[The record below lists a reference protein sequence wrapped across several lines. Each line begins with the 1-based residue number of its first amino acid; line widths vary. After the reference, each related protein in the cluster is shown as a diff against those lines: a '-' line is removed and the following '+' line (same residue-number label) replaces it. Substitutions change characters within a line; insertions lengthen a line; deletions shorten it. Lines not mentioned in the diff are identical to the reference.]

1 MAGIYIHVPFCK
13 QKCNYC
19 NFHFSTKQDNVEELV
34 SGMIIEL
41 DQRKSYLK
49 TKKIDSIYF
58 GGGTPSIIDV
68 KHIIN
73 IIEKIYS
80 LFDVKKTAEITM
92 EFNPDDIKKEK
103 LNKLRQAGINRLSIG
118 IQSFN
123 NEDLIF
129 MNRSHNAKEA
139 ISSIKLAKECGFNNM
154 SIDLI
159 YGVQNQTDKTWK
171 KNLNQ
176 MFELEIDHFSAYA
189 LTVEPDTK
197 LNYLIKKKRVQP
209 TSELK
214 AENHFKILQEES
226 LKMGYEQYEISN
238 FCRKNKFAQH
248 NTSYWK
254 DKAYLGIGPSAHS
267 YNGKSRRWNISNNL
281 KYITLINNSEK
292 YFDEEKLSPTQ
303 KYNEYTLTS
312 LRTIWGVSL
321 DYLENNFDQHIVSHF
336 KKNARKWIDNK
347 NIILKK
353 NNVRLTNKG
362 MLFADAISSDLFI
375 I

>member
-267 YNGKSRRWNISNNL
+267 YNGESRRWNISNNL

-347 NIILKK
+347 NIILEK

-362 MLFADAISSDLFI
+362 MLFADTISSDLFI

>member
-41 DQRKSYLK
+41 DQRKNYLK

-267 YNGKSRRWNISNNL
+267 YNGESRRWNISNNL

-347 NIILKK
+347 NIILEK

-362 MLFADAISSDLFI
+362 MLFADTISSDLFI

>member
-19 NFHFSTKQDNVEELV
+19 NFHFSTKKDNVEELV

-267 YNGKSRRWNISNNL
+267 YNGESRRWNISNNL

-347 NIILKK
+347 NIILEK

>member
-1 MAGIYIHVPFCK
+1 LAGIYIHVPFCK

-347 NIILKK
+347 NIILEK

>member
-1 MAGIYIHVPFCK
+1 LAGIYIHVPFCK

-19 NFHFSTKQDNVEELV
+19 NFHFSTKQDNVEDLV

-129 MNRSHNAKEA
+129 MNRSHNAKEG

-321 DYLENNFDQHIVSHF
+321 DYLENNFDQQIVSHF

-347 NIILKK
+347 NIILEK

-362 MLFADAISSDLFI
+362 MLFADTISSDLFI

>member
-197 LNYLIKKKRVQP
+197 LNYLIKKKKVQP
-209 TSELK
+209 ISEIK

-347 NIILKK
+347 NIILEK

>member
-176 MFELEIDHFSAYA
+176 IFELEIDHFSAYA

-209 TSELK
+209 ISEIK
-214 AENHFKILQEES
+214 SENHFKILQKLS

-347 NIILKK
+347 NIILEK

>member
-41 DQRKSYLK
+41 DQRKNYLK

-267 YNGKSRRWNISNNL
+267 YNGESRRWNISNNL

-347 NIILKK
+347 NIILGK

>member
-267 YNGKSRRWNISNNL
+267 YNGESRRWNISNNL

-321 DYLENNFDQHIVSHF
+321 DYLENNFDQQIVSHF

-347 NIILKK
+347 NIILEK

>member
-321 DYLENNFDQHIVSHF
+321 DYLENNFDQQIVSHF

-347 NIILKK
+347 NIILEK

-362 MLFADAISSDLFI
+362 MLFADTISSDLFI

>member
-19 NFHFSTKQDNVEELV
+19 NFHFSTKKDNVEELV

-103 LNKLRQAGINRLSIG
+103 LNKLREAGINRLSIG

-347 NIILKK
+347 NIILEK

-362 MLFADAISSDLFI
+362 MLFADTISSDLFI

>member
-1 MAGIYIHVPFCK
+1 MPFCK

-292 YFDEEKLSPTQ
+292 YFDEEKLSLTQ

-347 NIILKK
+347 NIILEK

>member
-41 DQRKSYLK
+41 DQRKNYLK

-267 YNGKSRRWNISNNL
+267 YNGESRRWNISNNL

-292 YFDEEKLSPTQ
+292 YFDEEKLSPIQ

>member
-209 TSELK
+209 TSEIK

-226 LKMGYEQYEISN
+226 LKMGYKQYEISN

-267 YNGKSRRWNISNNL
+267 YNGESRRWNISNNL

-292 YFDEEKLSPTQ
+292 YFDEEKLSLTQ

-321 DYLENNFDQHIVSHF
+321 DYLENNFDQQIVSHF

-347 NIILKK
+347 NIILEK

>member
-103 LNKLRQAGINRLSIG
+103 LNKLREAGINRLSIG

-321 DYLENNFDQHIVSHF
+321 DYLENNFDQQIVSHF

-347 NIILKK
+347 NIILEK

-362 MLFADAISSDLFI
+362 MLFADTISSDLFI

>member
-13 QKCNYC
+13 KKCNYC

-347 NIILKK
+347 NIILEK

>member
-226 LKMGYEQYEISN
+226 LKMGYKQYEISN

-267 YNGKSRRWNISNNL
+267 YNGESRRWNISNNL

-292 YFDEEKLSPTQ
+292 YFDEEKLSLTQ

-321 DYLENNFDQHIVSHF
+321 DYLENNFDQQIVSHF

-347 NIILKK
+347 NIILEK

>member
-1 MAGIYIHVPFCK
+1 LAGIYIHIPFCK

-19 NFHFSTKQDNVEELV
+19 NFHFSTKKDNVEELV

-68 KHIIN
+68 KHIIS

-80 LFDVKKTAEITM
+80 LYEVKKSAEITM

-103 LNKLRQAGINRLSIG
+103 LNILRTAGINRLSIG
-118 IQSFN
+118 IQSFEN
-123 NEDLIF
+123 KDLIF
-129 MNRSHNAKEA
+129 MNRSHNAAEA
-139 ISSIKLAKECGFNNM
+139 INSIQLAKECGFDNI

-159 YGVQNQTDKTWK
+159 YGVPNQTESIWK
-171 KNLNQ
+171 KNLQQ
-176 MFELEIDHFSAYA
+176 MFDLQIDHFSAYA
-189 LTVEPDTK
+189 LTVEPNTK
-197 LNYLIKKKRVQP
+197 LNYLIKKKKIKP
-209 TSELK
+209 LSESK
-214 AENHFKILQEES
+214 SENHFKILQEISSEI
-226 LKMGYEQYEISN
+226 GYKQYEISN
-238 FCRKNKFAQH
+238 FCRKDKFALH
-248 NTSYWK
+248 NTSYWE
-254 DKAYLGIGPSAHS
+254 DKIYLGIGPSAHS
-267 YNGKSRRWNISNNL
+267 YNGESRRWNISNNL
-281 KYITLINNSEK
+281 KYITFINSGEK
-292 YFDEEKLSPTQ
+292 YFDEEILSINQ

-321 DYLENNFDQHIVSHF
+321 DYLENNFDKMITSHF
-336 KKNARKWIDNK
+336 KQNSRKWIENE
-347 NIILKK
+347 NAILE
-353 NNVRLTNKG
+353 NNSLKLTNKG

>member
-267 YNGKSRRWNISNNL
+267 YNGESRRWNISNNL

-347 NIILKK
+347 NIILEK
-353 NNVRLTNKG
+353 NNERLTNKG

>member
-321 DYLENNFDQHIVSHF
+321 DYLENNFDQHIISHF

-347 NIILKK
+347 NIILEK

-362 MLFADAISSDLFI
+362 MLFADTISSDLFI

>member
-347 NIILKK
+347 NIILEK

>member
-19 NFHFSTKQDNVEELV
+19 NFHFSTKKDNVEELV

-347 NIILKK
+347 NIILEK

-362 MLFADAISSDLFI
+362 MLFADTISSDLFI

>member
-267 YNGKSRRWNISNNL
+267 YNGESRRWNISNNL

-347 NIILKK
+347 NIILEK
-353 NNVRLTNKG
+353 NKVRLTNKG

>member
-19 NFHFSTKQDNVEELV
+19 NFHFSTKKDNVEELV

-347 NIILKK
+347 NIILEK

>member
-1 MAGIYIHVPFCK
+1 LAGIYIHVPFCK

-347 NIILKK
+347 NIILEK

-362 MLFADAISSDLFI
+362 MLFADTISSDLFI

>member
-226 LKMGYEQYEISN
+226 LKMGYKQYEISN

-347 NIILKK
+347 NIILEK

>member
-1 MAGIYIHVPFCK
+1 LAGIYIHVPFCK

-267 YNGKSRRWNISNNL
+267 YNGESRRWNISNNL

-347 NIILKK
+347 NIILEK

>member
-171 KNLNQ
+171 KSLNQ

-347 NIILKK
+347 NIILGK

>member
-49 TKKIDSIYF
+49 TKKIDSIFF

-347 NIILKK
+347 NIILEK

>member
-267 YNGKSRRWNISNNL
+267 YNGESRRWNISNNL

-347 NIILKK
+347 NIILEK

>member
-176 MFELEIDHFSAYA
+176 MFDLEIDHFSAYA
-189 LTVEPDTK
+189 LTIEPDTK

-209 TSELK
+209 TSEIK

-267 YNGKSRRWNISNNL
+267 YNGESRRWNISNNL

-347 NIILKK
+347 NIILEK

>member
-171 KNLNQ
+171 KSLNQ

-267 YNGKSRRWNISNNL
+267 YNGESRRWNISNNL

-347 NIILKK
+347 NIILEK

>member
-321 DYLENNFDQHIVSHF
+321 DYLENNFDQQIVSHF

-347 NIILKK
+347 NIILEK
-353 NNVRLTNKG
+353 NNLRLTNKG
-362 MLFADAISSDLFI
+362 MLFADTISSDLFI

>member
-41 DQRKSYLK
+41 DQRKNYLK

-267 YNGKSRRWNISNNL
+267 YNGESRRWNISNNL

-347 NIILKK
+347 NIILEK

>member
-1 MAGIYIHVPFCK
+1 MPFCK

-347 NIILKK
+347 NIILEK

-362 MLFADAISSDLFI
+362 MLFADTISSDLFI

>member
-347 NIILKK
+347 NIILEK
-353 NNVRLTNKG
+353 NNVKLTNKG

>member
-49 TKKIDSIYF
+49 TKKIDSIFF

-171 KNLNQ
+171 KNLNK

-347 NIILKK
+347 NIILEK

>member
-347 NIILKK
+347 NIILEK

-362 MLFADAISSDLFI
+362 MLFADTISSDLFI